1 VVADDMAV
9 HAWFCIVIV
18 TLVCI
23 SERISSSVIQ
33 APETHPDHPVDQSPM
48 DTKDPTL
55 GKHEIGGHSLG
66 YNPDDYNV
74 LPRRKYQGHYK
85 PDDKYSS
92 DSDSMYPPDEGY
104 DGSKKKYQGHYKPD
118 DKYSSDSDSMYPPG
132 YDGSKS
138 PYGSSDDYTYDSDYD
153 PPPGKYEGYDI
164 TLKQL
169 KLMKSVNEFKS
180 QMMQLI
186 DSMLLEMLA
195 SCTSKI

>member
-1 VVADDMAV
+1 MAV

-33 APETHPDHPVDQSPM
+33 APETHPDHPVDHSPM
-48 DTKDPTL
+48 DTKDPPL
-55 GKHEIGGHSLG
+55 GQHEIGGHSLG
-66 YNPDDYNV
+66 YNPDDRNV
-74 LPRRKYQGHYK
+74 LPRR
-85 PDDKYSS
+85 
-92 DSDSMYPPDEGY
+92 
-104 DGSKKKYQGHYKPD
+104 KYQGHYKPD

-153 PPPGKYEGYDI
+153 PPSGKYEGYDI